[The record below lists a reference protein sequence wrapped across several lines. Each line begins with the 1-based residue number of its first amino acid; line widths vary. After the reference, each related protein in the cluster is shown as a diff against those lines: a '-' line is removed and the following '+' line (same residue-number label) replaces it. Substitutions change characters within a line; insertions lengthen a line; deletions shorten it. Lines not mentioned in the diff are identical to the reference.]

1 MRFDFTDKKVVIT
14 GAAGVIGQRIARAF
28 IAAGALVCLSD
39 NRAKKLA
46 TLPKELGLKKGR
58 YLTHATELTDEKSIA
73 KLVQHVAKE
82 WKSPDIVINNAGVY
96 HRMGSLLKIATKA
109 YDEMMD
115 VNLRAPFLISRDMA
129 NLMVKH
135 KVKGS
140 IINISSGAARRMGMG
155 SVPYCTSKTAIDRL
169 TKGFALELAPLG
181 IRVNAV
187 EPGFVAGS
195 EVSLLSEEYIKA
207 MVSRIPMGRSSGPHD
222 APNAIL
228 FLCSEAAGFVTG
240 ATLAVD
246 GGNSIGTFN
255 PDFYKKKS

>member
-1 MRFDFTDKKVVIT
+1 MKFDFTDKKVVIT
-14 GAAGVIGQRIARAF
+14 GAAGIIGRRIATDFA
-28 IAAGALVCLSD
+28 AAGAMLCLSD

-46 TLPKELGLKKGR
+46 SLPKELGLKKGR
-58 YLTHATELTDEKSIA
+58 YLTHSTELTDAKSIA
-73 KLVQHVAKE
+73 KLAQLVAKE
-82 WKSPDIVINNAGVY
+82 WRSPDIVINNAGVY
-96 HRMGSLLKIATKA
+96 HRTGSVLKISNEA

-129 NLMVKH
+129 NLMVKA

-187 EPGFVAGS
+187 EPGFAAGS
-195 EVSLLSEEYIKA
+195 EVSLLSDEYVKA
-207 MVSRIPMGRSSGPHD
+207 MVARIPMGRSSGPHD

-228 FLCSEAAGFVTG
+228 FLCSEAAGFITG
-240 ATLAVD
+240 ATVAVD

-255 PDFYKKKS
+255 PDFYKKKA

>member
-14 GAAGVIGQRIARAF
+14 GAAGVIGRRIGAAF
-28 IAAGALVCLSD
+28 AKAGALLCLSD

-46 TLPKELGLKKGR
+46 ALSKELGLKKGR
-58 YLTHATELTDEKSIA
+58 YITHTTELTDETSIG

-96 HRMGSLLKIATKA
+96 HRMGSLLKITTKA

-115 VNLRAPFLISRDMA
+115 VNLRAPFLISRDLA
-129 NLMVKH
+129 NLMVKN
-135 KVKGS
+135 KVKGT

-187 EPGFVAGS
+187 EPGFAAGS
-195 EVSLLSEEYIKA
+195 EVSLLSDEYIKS
-207 MVSRIPMGRSSGPHD
+207 MIGRIPMGRASGPND
-222 APNAIL
+222 APSAIL
-228 FLCSEAAGFVTG
+228 FLCSEAAGFITG

-255 PDFYKKKS
+255 PDFYKTKG

>member
-14 GAAGVIGQRIARAF
+14 GAAGVIGRRIATAF
-28 IAAGALVCLSD
+28 AKAGAILCLSD

-58 YLTHATELTDEKSIA
+58 YITHATELTDAKSIA
-73 KLVQHVAKE
+73 KLTQHVAKS
-82 WKSPDIVINNAGVY
+82 WKAPDIVVNNAGVY
-96 HRMGSLLKIATKA
+96 HRMGSLLKISTEA

-115 VNLRAPFLISRDMA
+115 VNLRAPFLISRDLA
-129 NLMVKH
+129 NLMVAN

-195 EVSLLSEEYIKA
+195 DVSLLSAEYIKA
-207 MVSRIPMGRSSGPHD
+207 MVSRIPMGRESGPND

-228 FLCSEAAGFVTG
+228 FLCSEAASFITG